1 MKKLA
6 IGTFMVLTGLF
17 AATAQA
23 SLYQQLAVVK
33 ITDTE
38 VVTVKEVKDIVD
50 TQEKEAGR
58 KLTPQE
64 RAQTYETII
73 NQKLI
78 LQAAKKAGVT
88 VSASELD
95 EAFLANISQQLNL
108 PRVYSEK
115 ELNDLVMANKKMS
128 FAEFVKDQTGMGV
141 EEVKNQIIRPDL
153 IWRRYLLSQNQQELQ
168 KISATDKEIRD
179 YYELNKTQ
187 FIRPDSLKMF
197 LVAVPKE
204 NDPQGARVKLE
215 GLLKDVKSGK
225 KTIEQMRRDGQ
236 NPKEAGYGAGD
247 LYLMKVQQHAA
258 QLGVSYEELL
268 KIFDGDVN
276 KPSEIMD
283 AGQVLQ
289 FYIVLEK
296 YPFKALEISDV
307 VRPES
312 TQTIY
317 ETIRALVTQT
327 KQLQFLE
334 QKRQETIKSLNTP
347 ENVTR
352 KKTGDDLIKLL
363 SW

>member
-6 IGTFMVLTGLF
+6 IGTFMVLAGLF

-141 EEVKNQIIRPDL
+141 EEVKTQIIRPDL

-268 KIFDGDVN
+268 KIFDGDLN

>member
-6 IGTFMVLTGLF
+6 IGTFMVLAGIF

-64 RAQTYETII
+64 REQTLETII

-78 LQAAKKAGVT
+78 MQAAKKAGVT
-88 VSASELD
+88 ANASEID
-95 EAFLANISQQLNL
+95 QAFLANISQQLNL
-108 PRVYSEK
+108 NRVYSEK

-128 FAEFVKDQTGMGV
+128 FTQFVKEQTGMTV

-153 IWRRYLLSQNQQELQ
+153 IWRRYLFAQNQQELQ
-168 KISATDKEIRD
+168 KIAATDKEIRD

-204 NDPQGARVKLE
+204 SDPQAARVKIE

-225 KTIEQMRRDGQ
+225 KTIEQMRKEGQ
-236 NPKEAGYGAGD
+236 DPKAAGYGAAD
-247 LYLMKVQQHAA
+247 LFLMKVQQHAA
-258 QLGVSYEELL
+258 QLGVSYERLL
-268 KIFDGDVN
+268 EIFEEDFN

-283 AGQVLQ
+283 AGLVWQ
-289 FYIVLEK
+289 FYVILEK

-307 VRPES
+307 VRPDS
-312 TQTIY
+312 TQTVY
-317 ETIRALVTQT
+317 ETIRSVVTQT

-334 QKRQETIKSLNTP
+334 QKRQEIIKSLNTP

-352 KKTGDDLIKLL
+352 KKTGDELTKLL

>member
-6 IGTFMVLTGLF
+6 IGTFMVLAGLF

-225 KTIEQMRRDGQ
+225 KSIEQMRRDGQ

-258 QLGVSYEELL
+258 QLGVTYDELL
-268 KIFDGDVN
+268 KIFDGDLN

>member
-6 IGTFMVLTGLF
+6 IGSFMVLAGLF
-17 AATAQA
+17 AAAAQA

-38 VVTVKEVKDIVD
+38 VITVKEVKDIVD
-50 TQEKEAGR
+50 TQEKEAKR

-64 RAQTYETII
+64 REQTYETII

-78 LQAAKKAGVT
+78 MQAAKKAGVT
-88 VSASELD
+88 ASASEID
-95 EAFLANISQQLNL
+95 QAFLANISQQLNL
-108 PRVYSEK
+108 TRVYSEK

-128 FAEFVKDQTGMGV
+128 FPEFVKDQTGMSV

-153 IWRRYLLSQNQQELQ
+153 IWRRYLLTQNQQELQ
-168 KISATDKEIRD
+168 GIAATDKEIRD

-204 NDPQGARVKLE
+204 SDPKASRVKIE
-215 GLLKDVKSGK
+215 GLLKDLKSGK
-225 KTIEQMRRDGQ
+225 KSIDQMRKEGQ
-236 NPKEAGYGAGD
+236 DPKAAGYGAAD
-247 LYLMKVQQHAA
+247 LFLMKVQQHAA

-268 KIFDGDVN
+268 KIFDGEMN

-283 AGQVLQ
+283 AGQVWQ

-312 TQTIY
+312 TQTVY
-317 ETIRALVTQT
+317 ETIRAVVTQS
-327 KQLQFLE
+327 KQLTFLE
-334 QKRQETIKSLNTP
+334 QKRQEIIKSLNTP

-352 KKTGDDLIKLL
+352 KKTGDDLTKLL

>member
-6 IGTFMVLTGLF
+6 IGTLMVLAGFF

-33 ITDTE
+33 ITE
-38 VVTVKEVKDIVD
+38 AENVFVKDVKDVVD

-64 RAQTYETII
+64 REQVYETII

-78 LQAAKKAGVT
+78 LQAAKKAGV
-88 VSASELD
+88 SEID
-95 EAFLANISQQLNL
+95 QAFLANISQQLNL
-108 PRVYSEK
+108 NRVYSEK

-128 FAEFVKDQTGMGV
+128 FAQFVKDQTGMTID
-141 EEVKNQIIRPDL
+141 EVKNKIIRPDL
-153 IWRRYLLSQNQQELQ
+153 IWRRYLLTQNQQELQ
-168 KISATDKEIRD
+168 GIAATDKEIRD

-204 NDPQGARVKLE
+204 NDLAGSRAKIE
-215 GLLKDVKSGK
+215 GLLKDLKNGK
-225 KTIEQMRRDGQ
+225 KTIEQMRKEGQ
-236 NPKEAGYGAGD
+236 DPKAAGYGAAD
-247 LYLMKVQQHAA
+247 LFLMKVQQHAA
-258 QLGVSYEELL
+258 QLGVSYEKLL
-268 KIFDGDVN
+268 EIFDGPLN

-283 AGQVLQ
+283 AGQVWQ
-289 FYIVLEK
+289 FYEVLEK

-307 VRPES
+307 VQPGS
-312 TQTIY
+312 TQTVY
-317 ETIRALVTQT
+317 ETVRAYVTQA
-327 KQLQFLE
+327 KQMSFLE
-334 QKRQETIKSLNTP
+334 QKRQEIIKSLNTP

-352 KKTGDDLIKLL
+352 KKTGEDLTKLL

>member
-6 IGTFMVLTGLF
+6 IGTFMVLAGLF

-141 EEVKNQIIRPDL
+141 EEVKTQIIRPDL

>member
-6 IGTFMVLTGLF
+6 IGTFMVLAGLF

-168 KISATDKEIRD
+168 KISATDKEIRE

>member
-6 IGTFMVLTGLF
+6 IGTFMILAGLF

-23 SLYQQLAVVK
+23 SLFQQLAVVK
-33 ITDTE
+33 LADTE

-50 TQEKEAGR
+50 TQEKEAKR

-64 RAQTYETII
+64 REQTLETII
-73 NQKLI
+73 NQKLV
-78 LQAAKKAGVT
+78 LQAAKKAGIT
-88 VSASELD
+88 VSASEVD
-95 EAFLANISQQLNL
+95 QAFLANISQQLNL
-108 PRVYSEK
+108 NRIYSEK
-115 ELNDLVMANKKMS
+115 ELNDLVMANKKTS
-128 FAEFVKDQTGMGV
+128 FAQFVKDQTGMSIDD
-141 EEVKNQIIRPDL
+141 VKNQIIRPDL

-168 KISATDKEIRD
+168 SIAATDKEIRD

-204 NDPQGARVKLE
+204 SDPAGSRAKIE
-215 GLLKDVKSGK
+215 SLLKDYKNGK
-225 KTIEQMRRDGQ
+225 KTLEQMRKEGQ
-236 NPKEAGYGAGD
+236 DPKTAGYGAAD
-247 LYLMKVQQHAA
+247 LFLMKVQQHAA
-258 QLGVSYEELL
+258 QLGVSYERLL
-268 KIFDGDVN
+268 QIFEEDLN

-283 AGQVLQ
+283 AGQVWQ
-289 FYIVLEK
+289 FYIILER

-312 TQTIY
+312 TQTVY
-317 ETIRALVTQT
+317 ETIRAVVTQS
-327 KQLQFLE
+327 KQMAFIE
-334 QKRQETIKSLNTP
+334 QKRQEIIKSLNTP

>member
-6 IGTFMVLTGLF
+6 IGTFMVLAGLF

-225 KTIEQMRRDGQ
+225 KSIEQMRRDGQ

-258 QLGVSYEELL
+258 QLGVTYDELL

>member
-6 IGTFMVLTGLF
+6 IGTFMVLAGIF

-64 RAQTYETII
+64 REQTLETII

-78 LQAAKKAGVT
+78 MQAAKKAGVT
-88 VSASELD
+88 ANASEID
-95 EAFLANISQQLNL
+95 QAFLANISQQLNL
-108 PRVYSEK
+108 NRVYSEK

-128 FAEFVKDQTGMGV
+128 FTQFVKEQTGMTV

-153 IWRRYLLSQNQQELQ
+153 IWRRYLLAQNQQELQ
-168 KISATDKEIRD
+168 KIAATDKEIRD

-204 NDPQGARVKLE
+204 SDPQAARVKIE

-225 KTIEQMRRDGQ
+225 KTIEQMRKEGQ
-236 NPKEAGYGAGD
+236 DPKAAGYGAAD
-247 LYLMKVQQHAA
+247 LFLMKVQQHAA
-258 QLGVSYEELL
+258 QLGVSYERLL
-268 KIFDGDVN
+268 EIFEEDFN

-283 AGQVLQ
+283 AGLVWQ
-289 FYIVLEK
+289 FYVILEK

-307 VRPES
+307 VRPDS
-312 TQTIY
+312 TQTVY
-317 ETIRALVTQT
+317 ETIRSVVTQT

-334 QKRQETIKSLNTP
+334 QKRQEIIKSLNTP

-352 KKTGDDLIKLL
+352 KKTGDELTKLL

>member
-317 ETIRALVTQT
+317 ETISALVTQT

>member
-1 MKKLA
+1 
-6 IGTFMVLTGLF
+6 MVLAGLF

-225 KTIEQMRRDGQ
+225 KSIEQMRRDGQ

-258 QLGVSYEELL
+258 QLGVTYDELL
-268 KIFDGDVN
+268 KIFDGDLN

>member
-6 IGTFMVLTGLF
+6 IGTFMVLAGLF

>member
-6 IGTFMVLTGLF
+6 IGTFMILAGLF

-38 VVTVKEVKDIVD
+38 VITVKEVKDIVD

-88 VSASELD
+88 ATASEID
-95 EAFLANISQQLNL
+95 QAFLANISQQLNL
-108 PRVYSEK
+108 TRVYSEK

-128 FAEFVKDQTGMGV
+128 FSEFVKDQTGMSV
-141 EEVKNQIIRPDL
+141 DEVKNMIIRPDL
-153 IWRRYLLSQNQQELQ
+153 IWRRYLLTQNQADLQ
-168 KISATDKEIRD
+168 KIAATDKEIRD

-204 NDPQGARVKLE
+204 GDPQAARIKIE

-236 NPKEAGYGAGD
+236 DPKASGYGAAD
-247 LYLMKVQQHAA
+247 LFLMKVQQHAA
-258 QLGVSYEELL
+258 QLGVSYERLL
-268 KIFDGDVN
+268 QIFDEGLN

-283 AGQVLQ
+283 AGEVWQ
-289 FYIVLEK
+289 FYEILEK

-312 TQTIY
+312 TQTVY
-317 ETIRALVTQT
+317 ETIRGVVTQS
-327 KQLQFLE
+327 KQMAFLE
-334 QKRQETIKSLNTP
+334 QKRQEIIKSLNTP

>member
-1 MKKLA
+1 M
-6 IGTFMVLTGLF
+6 
-17 AATAQA
+17 
-23 SLYQQLAVVK
+23 
-33 ITDTE
+33 
-38 VVTVKEVKDIVD
+38 
-50 TQEKEAGR
+50 
-58 KLTPQE
+58 
-64 RAQTYETII
+64 
-73 NQKLI
+73 I

-225 KTIEQMRRDGQ
+225 KSIEQMRRDGQ

-258 QLGVSYEELL
+258 QLGVTYDELL
-268 KIFDGDVN
+268 KIFDGDLN